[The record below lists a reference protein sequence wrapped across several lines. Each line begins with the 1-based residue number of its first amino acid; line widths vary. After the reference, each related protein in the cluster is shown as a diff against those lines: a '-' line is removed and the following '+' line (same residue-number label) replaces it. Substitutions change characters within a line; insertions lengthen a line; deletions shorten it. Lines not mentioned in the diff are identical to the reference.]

1 MLRIITSGFGG
12 GSSDRLRREIS
23 ELIAKRER
31 AYLIVPEQQ
40 TVMAEGEYSV
50 CLPDYAPLF
59 FEVTNFTRFANTT
72 FRALGGL
79 CGEYCTS
86 AKKSLIMWRALE
98 ELSPVITLTAGGG
111 EVGAG
116 LVDRMLRAVGELQSQ
131 GITPDMLELIAERAD
146 ILSDKRLQSKVC
158 DLSKIYTLY
167 KSLLSRRYA
176 DTGDDA
182 AMMAER
188 LAAHPDF
195 LSDTAVFIDGFTSF
209 TKPQYDLIR
218 LLASRTAVTVTLCLP
233 KHSECLFEYGELQDT
248 LQKLLTEG
256 RMANSEIKHLH
267 ESDNLNNSSEVL
279 ATVSASM
286 WRNFR
291 NFDKI
296 SLQNPEELRIIE
308 ARTPFE
314 ECDFIASDIKRRVIG
329 GARYSD
335 FAIVARSSDKYA
347 GILDNALALANV
359 PYFASY
365 KKDAS
370 SFEAVKLIYAAYS
383 AIRSGFARED
393 VLTYS
398 KCANSGV
405 TTEERDEL
413 EAYVNKWQITG
424 RRFTDGRVWNMNPA
438 GYDINRSANADATL
452 ARIHE
457 TRTRLITPLSDF
469 ADEARAA
476 ETVREQATA
485 LVRFLTRI
493 DLEGTLLRRSEELA
507 AMGEASFAEENLR
520 LWSVI
525 CDALDQLVE
534 VNGDF
539 RADTESFVGQLKVL
553 FSSADIGRIPSVC
566 DEVTVGDADMLR
578 LQRKPHIYL
587 LGVRA
592 GEFPAT
598 PTDSDFFT
606 ERDRLALDALDM
618 KLRADSDIKC
628 ARELYYFTRAFS
640 YASESITVLYSS
652 CDARF
657 KSVERAQVIDKIIQI
672 VDGLNVTRL
681 SDLTIEKSAWV
692 PAASLVKMGEL
703 RGEERE
709 TLRRALN
716 ASGYEALTEVANGD
730 ITNSAMRLQEA
741 SPYRI
746 DTPIALTQSRLD
758 SFRGCPLEHFCRYT
772 VRLTEEEIAEF
783 DASGVGT
790 FIHAILEYFF
800 TSLREQKKRAGDLT
814 AKERADLTE
823 EAVHRYIG
831 ELGEDA
837 AGSPRVRIKLE
848 RLCRAARPVVDGLC
862 SEFAESKFEPRFFE
876 LAIRREGDGP
886 RPVSI
891 KNEQG
896 AETFIYGVIDRVD
909 TYESA
914 ENLFV
919 RVVDYKT
926 GKKEFSPEE
935 LAEGKNL
942 QMFLYLRAIT
952 ESPEFAAELG
962 VPEGGKAVPA
972 GVIYVKTNVSDTKIR
987 IPSDSDAEEAVRA
1000 SQGREGM
1007 VLSDPDI
1014 IAAMG
1019 INNTPL
1025 ASKSGDGT
1033 LRREADKYTYDAAGW
1048 EKLSKDVETAV
1059 NAIADGI
1066 RSGDASAT
1074 PATESGGRKKCE
1086 YCKFKPICRKPEIK

>member
-12 GSSDRLRREIS
+12 GTYARLRREIS
-23 ELIAKRER
+23 ERVEKRAR

-40 TVMAEGEYSV
+40 TVMAEGDYSV
-50 CLPDYAPLF
+50 FLPDYSPLY
-59 FEVTNFTRFANTT
+59 FEVTNFTRLANTT

-79 CGEYCTS
+79 TGEYCTA
-86 AKKSLIMWRALE
+86 AKKSLIMWRTLG
-98 ELSPVITLTAGGG
+98 ELSPVLTLTAGGG

-116 LVDRMLRAVGELQSQ
+116 LVERMLRAVGELQSL
-131 GITPDMLELIAERAD
+131 GITPEMLELTAERSD
-146 ILSDKRLQSKVC
+146 ILSDKRLRSKIC

-167 KSLLSRRYA
+167 KAILSERYA

-188 LAAHPDF
+188 LGAHPEF
-195 LSDTAVFIDGFTSF
+195 LTDTEIFIDGFTSF

-218 LLASRTAVTVTLCLP
+218 ILAARTSVTVTLCMP
-233 KHSECLFEYGELQDT
+233 KHSESFFEYEELHDT
-248 LQKLLTEG
+248 LRRLLAEG
-256 RMANSEIKHLH
+256 RLANTEVKHVY
-267 ESDNLNNSSEVL
+267 ESDNIDTPVESHAVL
-279 ATVSASM
+279 AASM

-291 NFDKI
+291 NFEKI

-314 ECDFIASDIKRRVIG
+314 ECDFIAADIKRRVMN

-335 FAIVARSSDKYA
+335 FAVVARSSDKYA
-347 GILDNALALANV
+347 GILDTALALAGI

-370 SFEAVKLIYAAYS
+370 SFEAVKLVYSAYS
-383 AIRSGFARED
+383 AIRSGFSRED
-393 VLTYS
+393 VLTYA
-398 KCANSGV
+398 KCVSCGV
-405 TTEERDEL
+405 TSEERDEF

-424 RRFTDGRVWNMNPA
+424 RRFTDGRIWNMNPA
-438 GYDINRSANADATL
+438 GYDINRSADTDATL

-457 TRTRLITPLSDF
+457 TRTRLIAPLSDF
-469 ADEARAA
+469 AEEARGAS
-476 ETVREQATA
+476 TVREHATS

-493 DLEGTLLRRSEELA
+493 DLEGTLRLRGEQLA
-507 AMGEASFAEENLR
+507 AIGETSFAEENLR
-520 LWSVI
+520 LWGVI
-525 CDALDQLVE
+525 CDSLDSLVE

-553 FSSADIGRIPSVC
+553 FSSADIGRIPAVC

-578 LQRKPHIYL
+578 LHKKPHIYL
-587 LGVRA
+587 LGVRS

-598 PTDSDFFT
+598 PSDSDFFT
-606 ERDRLALDALDM
+606 KQDRLALDALGM
-618 KLRADSDIKC
+618 NIKADSEIRC
-628 ARELYYFTRAFS
+628 ARELYYFTRAFA
-640 YASESITVLYSS
+640 YASETVTLIYSA
-652 CDARF
+652 CDTRF
-657 KSVERAQVIDKIIQI
+657 KSVEHASVIDRILQM
-672 VDGLNVTRL
+672 VDGLAVTRL
-681 SDLTIEKSAWV
+681 SSLTLADSAWV
-692 PAASLVKMGEL
+692 PAASLVKLGEL

-709 TLRRALN
+709 TLRRALD
-716 ASGYEALTEVANGD
+716 ASGYGMLTAVADGD
-730 ITNSAMRLQEA
+730 ITNSAMRLHEV

-758 SFRGCPLEHFCRYT
+758 SFRGCPMEHFCRYT
-772 VRLTEEEIAEF
+772 VRLSEDDIAEL

-800 TSLREQKKRAGDLT
+800 SALREQNRSAGELS
-814 AKERADLTE
+814 AEERAALTE
-823 EAVHRYIG
+823 EAARRYIG
-831 ELGEDA
+831 ELGDDA
-837 AGSPRVRIKLE
+837 AGSPRVRIKLG

-862 SEFAESKFEPRFFE
+862 AEFAESKFEPRFFE

-896 AETFIYGVIDRVD
+896 AETFIYGIIDRVD
-909 TYESA
+909 TYES
-914 ENLFV
+914 EGNVYV
-919 RVVDYKT
+919 RVIDYKT
-926 GKKEFSPEE
+926 GKKDFSPEE
-935 LAEGKNL
+935 LSEGKNL
-942 QMFLYLRAIT
+942 QMFLYLRSII
-952 ESPEFAAELG
+952 ESESFAPELG
-962 VPEGGKAVPA
+962 IPANGRAIPA
-972 GVIYVKTNVSDTKIR
+972 GVIYVKTNVSDTKIKL
-987 IPSDSDAEEAVRA
+987 PSDADAEEAVRA

-1007 VLSDPDI
+1007 ILSDPDI

-1019 INNTPL
+1019 VSNTPL

-1033 LRREADKYTYDAAGW
+1033 LRRDADRFAYDEAGW
-1048 EKLSKDVETAV
+1048 HELSDRVEAAV

-1074 PATESGGRKKCE
+1074 PAEESGGRKKCE